1 MKTTLDLPADL
12 VRRLKLRAIHEQRKL
27 KDLAAEV
34 LRDGLAARSGKAS
47 RKPASIVKD
56 KKTGLPVIQC
66 RRAASGN
73 EELTPQRVAEI
84 LVAQEA
90 GWANDAA

>member
-1 MKTTLDLPADL
+1 MKTTLDLPAEL

-34 LRDGLAARSGKAS
+34 LRDGLEARSP
-47 RKPASIVKD
+47 RRREKPARIGKD
-56 KKTGLPVIQC
+56 KKTGLPVILC
-66 RRAASGN
+66 RRASGHDK
-73 EELTPQRVAEI
+73 ELTPDRVAEI
-84 LVAQEA
+84 LDGQEA